1 MPGYFRYKDRVF
13 YTLRNYRK
21 YDPAARS
28 LVEIALLYPGVRAL
42 FFHRIARAL
51 HSAHVPFFPR
61 LFSELGRFLS
71 GIEIHP
77 GAQIGRGLI
86 IDHGMGV
93 VIGETAVVGND
104 VILYQGV
111 TLGGTSLTLTK
122 RHPTIEDRVV
132 IGAGAK
138 VLGNITIGAG
148 SRLGANSVVIESCP
162 PHSTVVGIP
171 GRIIPRR
178 VEPGQ
183 ELSHDLIK

>member
-1 MPGYFRYKDRVF
+1 MSL
-13 YTLRNYRK
+13 YTLRNYRR

-28 LVEIALLYPGVRAL
+28 MLEILFLYPGIKAM
-42 FFHRIARAL
+42 FYFRIAHFL
-51 HSAHVPFFPR
+51 LKCGIPFFPR
-61 LFSELGRFLS
+61 LLCEMGRFIS

-93 VIGETAVVGND
+93 VIGETAIIGND
-104 VILYQGV
+104 VIIYQGV
-111 TLGGTSLTLTK
+111 SLGGTSLEPTK

-148 SRLGANSVVIESCP
+148 SRLGANSVVIDSCP
-162 PHSTVVGIP
+162 PNSTVVGIP
-171 GRIIPRR
+171 GRILKRGI
-178 VEPGQ
+178 EAGQ
-183 ELSHDLIK
+183 ELDHDLIKS